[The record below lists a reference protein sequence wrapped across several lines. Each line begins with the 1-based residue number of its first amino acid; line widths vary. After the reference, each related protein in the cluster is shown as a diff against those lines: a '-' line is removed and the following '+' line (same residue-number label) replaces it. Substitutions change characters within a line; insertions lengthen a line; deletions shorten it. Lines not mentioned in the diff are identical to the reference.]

1 MVETQWYTKFAT
13 PGVRI
18 QSETLVRNIHHLLED
33 LAVTH
38 VMHFGKTS
46 DTHTHTSSSQ
56 RMKRWSLFPV
66 AGEAFSGLFGLA
78 TQREFKQ
85 YTDHLNFVSN
95 VLHQQG
101 KIVNVTVQTI
111 NHQIDLLTDIT
122 NRIHKIETALAHG
135 QEALKDLISQLNS
148 YNMIIELQNMFDQ
161 LALFAGKYHDLI
173 QDISLAAK
181 GIVAPTLLSP
191 LQLIEILNSAKIQFH
206 LDPIIDIN
214 MIAHYYPLLKATLTS
229 KFVLIT
235 IPFKNSDFYSIY
247 KLHSFPVWHNES
259 YFAPNAINN
268 KFVIV
273 SGSKALFAFPPLD
286 SLNTCINPFE
296 KMFICQANDFIFYSQ
311 ALVDQHAEKKCSL
324 SIIHNLPI
332 KNVCTFAKVNVSSVL
347 VAHVNNFKFILVPK
361 PIDFVAIKC
370 PGKASTVHNV
380 HGSYVF
386 QDSCSLE
393 SSSLRIFAANIHVK
407 NVHVSIP
414 NFTIMELNTTLNFQ
428 PMVLPN
434 WDPINIE
441 HIASPPA
448 EQWSWNVWS
457 PQQVQAVS
465 LPSILLLFTVVM
477 ALILYVKKRNHQT
490 GRTALLAGLATLLRR
505 ERPRR
510 PQPTVPDAQDQD
522 VSPSD
527 IVL

>member
-1 MVETQWYTKFAT
+1 METQWYTKFAAH
-13 PGVRI
+13 GVRA
-18 QSETLVRNIHHLLED
+18 QSETLVRNIHRLLED
-33 LAVTH
+33 LAITH

-46 DTHTHTSSSQ
+46 ETHSETSNTHK

-66 AGEAFSGLFGLA
+66 AGEAFSGLFGLT
-78 TQREFKQ
+78 TQRELTQ
-85 YTDHLNFVSN
+85 YTDHLNVVSN
-95 VLHQQG
+95 VLHHQG
-101 KIVNVTVQTI
+101 KILNVTINTI
-111 NHQIDLLTDIT
+111 NNQIDLLADIT
-122 NRIHKIETALAHG
+122 SRIHQIESAMSQG
-135 QEALKDLISQLNS
+135 QEVLKDLIAKLNS

-161 LALFAGKYHDLI
+161 LALFAAKYHDLI

-191 LQLIEILNSAKIQFH
+191 LQLIDILNSAKIQFH

-273 SGSKALFAFPPLD
+273 SGSKALFAFPSLD

-296 KMFICQANDFIFYSQ
+296 KMYICKANDFIFYSQ

-332 KNVCTFAKVNVSSVL
+332 KNVCTFAQVNVSSVII
-347 VAHVNNFKFILVPK
+347 AHVNHFKFILVPK
-361 PIDFVAIKC
+361 PIDFVAVKC
-370 PGKASTVHNV
+370 PGRASKVHNV
-380 HGSYVF
+380 HGAYVF

-393 SSSLRIFAANIHVK
+393 SSSLRIFAANIHVTH
-407 NVHVSIP
+407 VHLSAP
-414 NFTIMELNTTLNFQ
+414 NFTLLKLNTTINFQ
-428 PMVLPN
+428 PMVLPK
-434 WDPINIE
+434 WDPLPVA
-441 HIASPPA
+441 HISPLPA
-448 EQWSWNVWS
+448 AWSWHVWS
-457 PQQVQAVS
+457 PQQVQAVT
-465 LPSILLLFTVVM
+465 LPTILLIFTVVM
-477 ALILYVKKRNHQT
+477 AMILYIKKKNHKT
-490 GRTALLAGLATLLRR
+490 GRTALLAGLTTLLRR

-510 PQPTVPDAQDQD
+510 QQPIVPDTQDQD
-522 VSPSD
+522 VTISEVGP
-527 IVL
+527 